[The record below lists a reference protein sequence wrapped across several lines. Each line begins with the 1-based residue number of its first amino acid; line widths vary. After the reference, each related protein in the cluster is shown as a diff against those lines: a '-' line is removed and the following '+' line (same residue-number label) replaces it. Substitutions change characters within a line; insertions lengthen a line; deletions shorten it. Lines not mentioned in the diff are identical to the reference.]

1 MARPRSFSSY
11 KKYHSGMVA
20 TICTIIIL
28 FIIVPLSLRSVNV
41 IDTSGDPDPVVYDPI
56 ENFDK
61 HYHRSQKVVAVGD
74 STMSLSDGVEKKTS
88 SSCKQEEATWVDM
101 LGQDIANIS
110 CPGANVSDM
119 LKEVRSS
126 GAIGK
131 NTKRV
136 YISIGT
142 NGYRKGYSTSYMT
155 NMMQKLVREIQK
167 KSTDAEI
174 IFVGYTPVNYNTVCF
189 QKGFMKDARLYD
201 IYHQL
206 ANYSMR
212 QIASINDLY
221 FIDIDDFEYDICDT
235 RNTILRLP
243 SQDGTPWHTT
253 SYGHMRIAQR
263 VFDQTGTVENSRLEK
278 KNTQKILSSDND
290 NYTYHTRSSSL

>member
-126 GAIGK
+126 GAVGK

-142 NGYRKGYSTSYMT
+142 NGYRKGY
-155 NMMQKLVREIQK
+155 
-167 KSTDAEI
+167 
-174 IFVGYTPVNYNTVCF
+174 
-189 QKGFMKDARLYD
+189 
-201 IYHQL
+201 
-206 ANYSMR
+206 
-212 QIASINDLY
+212 
-221 FIDIDDFEYDICDT
+221 
-235 RNTILRLP
+235 
-243 SQDGTPWHTT
+243 
-253 SYGHMRIAQR
+253 
-263 VFDQTGTVENSRLEK
+263 
-278 KNTQKILSSDND
+278 
-290 NYTYHTRSSSL
+290 